1 MTPHIGRNLGRPS
14 VVAALFVAAWLVS
27 QTTAPAAPP
36 TIPDFET
43 IPFSLA
49 DWSGEPAPPLDAE
62 TLAALNADQYV
73 HRYYS
78 DSAAP
83 VSAEA
88 TAGIP
93 VEMDIA
99 YYGQPR
105 VGSNM
110 HSPLNCL
117 PGTGWSVTDVRVV
130 EVASMAGTWPV
141 RQMIV
146 SRDDARFAMTYW
158 YQSRQRII
166 GEELKARLHLL
177 GDAIRRRPTDAGV
190 VRLLMPVEGDPSPH
204 HATMARFASALMPEI
219 ARRLR

>member
-1 MTPHIGRNLGRPS
+1 MAQRIGRHLGRPIL
-14 VVAALFVAAWLVS
+14 VATLFVAAWVVS
-27 QTTAPAAPP
+27 QTAAPAAPP
-36 TIPDFET
+36 TVPDFES
-43 IPFSLA
+43 IPFA
-49 DWSGEPAPPLDAE
+49 MPGWSGETAPPLDPE
-62 TLAALNADQYV
+62 TLAALKADQYV

-78 DSAAP
+78 DGAA
-83 VSAEA
+83 A
-88 TAGIP
+88 

-117 PGTGWSVTDVRVV
+117 PGTGWSVSDVRVV
-130 EVASMAGTWPV
+130 DVTSLAGTWPV

-146 SRDDARFAMTYW
+146 SRDNVRFAMTYW

-177 GDAIRRRPTDAGV
+177 GDAVRRRPTDAGV
-190 VRLLMPVEGDPSPH
+190 VRLLMPVDGSPSAH
-204 HATMARFASALMPEI
+204 HTTMARFAAELMPEI

>member
-1 MTPHIGRNLGRPS
+1 MAQRLGRPG
-14 VVAALFVAAWLVS
+14 VVAALLVATWIRSMTA
-27 QTTAPAAPP
+27 APAAPP
-36 TIPDFET
+36 TVPDFET
-43 IPFSLA
+43 IPFTLA
-49 DWSGEPAPPLDAE
+49 GWSGETAPPLDPE
-62 TLAALNADQYV
+62 LAATLGADQYV

-78 DSAAP
+78 ESDAS
-83 VSAEA
+83 
-88 TAGIP
+88 

-117 PGTGWSVTDVRVV
+117 PGTGWSVSDVRLIDVT
-130 EVASMAGTWPV
+130 SRAGTWPV

-146 SRDDARFAMTYW
+146 SRGDTRFAMTYW

-177 GDAIRRRPTDAGV
+177 GDAVRRRPTDAGV
-190 VRLLMPVEGDPSPH
+190 VRLLMPIDGDPAAD
-204 HATMARFASALMPEI
+204 HATMARFASELMPEV

>member
-1 MTPHIGRNLGRPS
+1 MAQRIGRPGL
-14 VVAALFVAAWLVS
+14 VAALLVATWIVS
-27 QTTAPAAPP
+27 RTTAPAAPP
-36 TIPDFET
+36 TVPDFET
-43 IPFSLA
+43 IPFELA
-49 DWSGEPAPPLDAE
+49 EWSGATAPPLDPE
-62 TLAALNADQYV
+62 LAATLGADQYV

-78 DSAAP
+78 EGGA
-83 VSAEA
+83 
-88 TAGIP
+88 P

-117 PGTGWSVTDVRVV
+117 PGTGWSVSGVRMI
-130 EVASMAGTWPV
+130 EVASLAGTWPI

-146 SRDDARFAMTYW
+146 SRGDDRFAMTYW

-166 GEELKARLHLL
+166 SEELKARMHLL

-190 VRLLMPVEGDPSPH
+190 VRLLMPADGAPSVQ
-204 HATMARFASALMPEI
+204 HASMARFASELIPEI